1 MTRLQRSVLGVFLAL
16 AAAATLWQ
24 LWPTAGPETKV
35 PTAVSSETTIARL
48 FAEHRSGE
56 LVEVEGVVERV
67 LSEDRVGSPHQ
78 RFIVRLASG
87 MTLLVAHN
95 IELATRVDVEPGD
108 RVRLRGEY
116 AWNPEGGVIH
126 WTHPDPDGDH
136 PPGWIRIVS

>member
-1 MTRLQRSVLGVFLAL
+1 MTRPQRSILGIFLAL
-16 AAAATLWQ
+16 AAAAVLWQ
-24 LWPTAGPETKV
+24 LWPAPGPETGA
-35 PTAVSSETTIARL
+35 PTASSSEAAIARF

-67 LSEDRVGSPHQ
+67 LSDDRAGSPHQ
-78 RFIVRLASG
+78 RFIVRLANG

-95 IELATRVDVEPGD
+95 IALATRVDVEPGD

-136 PPGWIRIVS
+136 PAGWIRVVH

>member
-1 MTRLQRSVLGVFLAL
+1 MTRAQRSVFGVFLAL
-16 AAAATLWQ
+16 AAIAVLWQ
-24 LWPTAGPETKV
+24 LWPATGPETAA
-35 PTAVSSETTIARL
+35 PTASSSEAAIARF
-48 FAEHRSGE
+48 FAAHRSGE

-67 LSEDRVGSPHQ
+67 LSDDRAGSPHQ
-78 RFIVRLASG
+78 RFIVRLAND

-95 IELATRVDVEPGD
+95 IALATRVDVEPGN

-136 PPGWIRIVS
+136 PPGWIRIVH